1 MSERCPE
8 CEKGTLLYQPAE
20 EETLAGRD
28 TRRQYEELW
37 FCNHCDATF
46 KPFGVLL
53 YFRLSLK

>member
-28 TRRQYEELW
+28 TRRQYEDLW
-37 FCNHCDATF
+37 FCDHCDATF
-46 KPFGVLL
+46 KPFELC
-53 YFRLSLK
+53 